1 MPRGASPGASG
12 TGGLLLANLL
22 HFGRLL
28 RRLGFRVSTRELY
41 DLAEALTVVDVTR
54 RDDFYHTARAFLAHD
69 PDEIEL
75 FDQAFELFWA
85 GRIELMLELGLGRL
99 REVEQQALEGLQES
113 EQRVIRGSGDDR
125 ASHDAGPRDAEADTL
140 GTYSAAEVLRRK
152 AFEDFTDEEFEIARR
167 VIRSLVWR
175 LDERL
180 TRRQVRSPKRGGPP
194 DLPRAIR
201 ESLQQGGEIV
211 KLPSRRRKTKPRP
224 LVVICDVSGS
234 MERYSRLFLHFMYAL
249 VQEGRDVEAFVFGTR
264 LTRITP
270 ALRHHNVD
278 AALDRM
284 SELVVDWSG
293 GTRIGESLRAFNY
306 LWSRRV
312 LGRGT
317 VAIIISDGWDRG
329 DVALLEREVARL
341 HRSVARL
348 IWLNPL
354 AGSPGYEPLVRGMRA
369 ALPHIDDFLPFHNLE
384 ALEALALRLGT
395 LSARRQQA
403 ALSGDVRP

>member
-1 MPRGASPGASG
+1 MMENLDALVPLNENDAASMALTFKALSDP
-12 TGGLLLANLL
+12 TRLRLLAVLFKGETCVN
-22 HFGRLL
+22 
-28 RRLGFRVSTRELY
+28 

-201 ESLQQGGEIV
+201 QSLQQGGEIV
-211 KLPSRRRKTKPRP
+211 SLPSRRRKTKPRP

-234 MERYSRLFLHFMYAL
+234 MDRYSRVLLQFVHTIENNMA
-249 VQEGRDVEAFVFGTR
+249 RVEAFVFGTR
-264 LTRITP
+264 LTRITRLIRRRSIDE
-270 ALRHHNVD
+270 AMERVSHEVQ
-278 AALDRM
+278 
-284 SELVVDWSG
+284 DWSG
-293 GTRIGESLRAFNY
+293 GTRIGQSLQTFNMV
-306 LWSRRV
+306 WARRV
-312 LGRGT
+312 LRNGA
-317 VAIIISDGWDRG
+317 VVLIISDGWDRG
-329 DVALLEREVARL
+329 SPEVLRREMERLQRSSYRLL
-341 HRSVARL
+341 
-348 IWLNPL
+348 WLNPL
-354 AGSPGYEPLVRGMRA
+354 LGSPRYEPLTRGM
-369 ALPHIDDFLPFHNLE
+369 
-384 ALEALALRLGT
+384 
-395 LSARRQQA
+395 QA
-403 ALSGDVRP
+403 A